1 MKKLYIFLVPIILF
15 AKGFMVS
22 DIPLPQTYIQNLD
35 PYKCDT
41 KCLND
46 YISHDQIFSF
56 LAHAT
61 HKLSDDELESIRVL
75 SDTIFNIGAYNSSAK
90 IKIAMLL
97 PYKKIGK
104 YASSTTNA
112 TFAYLLSKN
121 NPFMLKSYK
130 IEDESQESISI
141 ALKQIKDDGFS
152 YVIAPLTQDGIQ
164 NLDGVDKNGIYLYVP
179 TIYNK
184 DINNIDKNLLF
195 GGIDYDAQSRLLLDE
210 ANATLVIFSGK
221 SKTGNELAEFQANK
235 FLSTPY
241 MEFNNSV
248 EYENE
253 VGVFGMMDDQN
264 QTEQNT
270 TTLVEKKVIKY
281 FISRRT
287 TNLERYLKD
296 NEKIIGASVMVNTP
310 IIKSGMIMSQLTL
323 YDVNATNV
331 LSTQVNY
338 NPLLL
343 SMTQY
348 IDRKNMIIANS
359 ITDKNK
365 VLTETNTLL
374 GNDIN
379 YDWINYT
386 TTVGIDYIY
395 SEITGLQREYNV
407 KLRGNQFIY
416 KTELLKPSYSNFKVL
431 KPASFDGSD
440 EVSNKEIPSVN

>member
-1 MKKLYIFLVPIILF
+1 MKKLYILLVPIILF

-35 PYKCDT
+35 PYECDT

-75 SDTIFNIGAYNSSAK
+75 SNTIFNIGAYNSSAK

-130 IEDESQESISI
+130 IEDEAQESISV
-141 ALKQIKDDGFS
+141 ALEQIKKDGFS

-164 NLDGVDKNGIYLYVP
+164 NLDGIDKNGIYLYIP

-184 DINNIDKNLLF
+184 DVNNTDKNLLF
-195 GGIDYDAQSRLLLDE
+195 GGIDYDAQSKLLLDE

-221 SKTGNELAEFQANK
+221 SKTGRELAEFQADE

-264 QTEQNT
+264 LTEQNT

-359 ITDKNK
+359 IIKQNNF
-365 VLTETNTLL
+365 LIEANALL
-374 GNDIN
+374 NNDIV

-386 TTVGIDYIY
+386 TIIGIDYFF
-395 SEITGLQREYNV
+395 SLITNDAREYNIDI
-407 KLRGNQFIY
+407 KDNQMRY
-416 KTELLKPSYSNFKVL
+416 KIELLQPSFSRFITYQAKNV
-431 KPASFDGSD
+431 P
-440 EVSNKEIPSVN
+440 